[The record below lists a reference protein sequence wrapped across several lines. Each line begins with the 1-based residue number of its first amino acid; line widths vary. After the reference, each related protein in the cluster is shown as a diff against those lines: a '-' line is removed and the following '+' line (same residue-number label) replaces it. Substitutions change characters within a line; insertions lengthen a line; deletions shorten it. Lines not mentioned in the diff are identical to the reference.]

1 MRGKQK
7 NKWVWEAIMEIGVD
21 RNCKNRKVCKYHSE
35 IRRQGRRRSYKTKDQ
50 ENLSINVE
58 KYQNKAQ

>member
-1 MRGKQK
+1 MREKQK

-35 IRRQGRRRSYKTKDQ
+35 
-50 ENLSINVE
+50 
-58 KYQNKAQ
+58 NKGEEGVSR